1 MTAFSLRIYTKS
13 VFLTTEDASATFTFM
28 RKNKTELL

>member
-1 MTAFSLRIYTKS
+1 MTAFCLRIYTKS
-13 VFLTTEDASATFTFM
+13 VFLTTEDASAIFM